1 KILVD
6 SPEARLLKL
15 TKRGVIYIE
24 HKRWTAA
31 RQSCPRNKLID
42 LQGQLQFST
51 ATIGLE
57 IEPPIKS

>member
-1 KILVD
+1 MSKRHRNDFASLGRGVVKILVD

-42 LQGQLQFST
+42 LQG
-51 ATIGLE
+51 
-57 IEPPIKS
+57 

>member
-1 KILVD
+1 MSKRHRNDFASLGRGVVKILVD

-24 HKRWTAA
+24 HKRWAAA

-42 LQGQLQFST
+42 LQG
-51 ATIGLE
+51 
-57 IEPPIKS
+57 